1 MKKVVAKKQVVT
13 QPSARMVAART
24 NGRAGGLTTASR
36 LNPAQRVLR
45 SAKAGATTSFLYGSD
60 YFRHIA
66 SKRKFVGRYRTP
78 VEN

>member
-1 MKKVVAKKQVVT
+1 MKKTVVS

-24 NGRAGGLTTASR
+24 NGSLGGQATASKLTKTER
-36 LNPAQRVLR
+36 EAR
-45 SAKAGATTSFLYGSD
+45 SKKAGQTTSHVYGSD